1 MILDEM
7 LEELSFELKRRKV
20 INLCV
25 GPSYTTAILD
35 DQSMGISITHTDGEV
50 EEAGELQ
57 GKSAYEVARNLD
69 TPMRRSVSL
78 AVMNALSPPQL
89 SPGDPLQHFQG
100 GKLCVFGYSPQVSY
114 EGFSEVVAYDFS
126 PRPVQGSRPFSSF
139 NGEICTTATIFGS
152 SLVINAMDKI
162 VSNIKAQHLLLV
174 GVASVYAPVTLKRLG
189 FEVVGKIVPTDRARA
204 FRTVCEGGSARQLN
218 RYVSKAYVK
227 LA

>member
-114 EGFSEVVAYDFS
+114 EGFSEVVAYSNSMFS
-126 PRPVQGSRPFSSF
+126 YECSESWKKKSTSILSVGSISFERPINSVHLSLSSS
-139 NGEICTTATIFGS
+139 GTIHPDPS
-152 SLVINAMDKI
+152 V
-162 VSNIKAQHLLLV
+162 V
-174 GVASVYAPVTLKRLG
+174 GVYTGST
-189 FEVVGKIVPTDRARA
+189 VP
-204 FRTVCEGGSARQLN
+204 L
-218 RYVSKAYVK
+218 AYR
-227 LA
+227 